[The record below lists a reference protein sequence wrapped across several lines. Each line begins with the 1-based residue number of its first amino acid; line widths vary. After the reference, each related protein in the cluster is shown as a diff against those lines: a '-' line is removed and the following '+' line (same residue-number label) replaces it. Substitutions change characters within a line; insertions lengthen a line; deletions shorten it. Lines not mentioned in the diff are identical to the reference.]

1 MNLLSSSQKNSS
13 RRELIKTVAA
23 GLAGLGVFP
32 ADGQSIAARDWS
44 GSQPGRYP
52 DPDVISL
59 EKEFGKYRIGTA
71 MIERVC
77 TGFRWA
83 EGPAWNGAGN
93 YLVWSDIPNNRQM
106 RWIEEDGH
114 VDVFRKPSNFSNGNT
129 FDWQGR
135 QLSCE
140 HQTRRLVRY
149 EQTGE
154 ITILAEKFNGKP
166 LNGPNDV
173 IVHPDGD
180 IWFTDPGYGGLSI
193 YEGGKFT
200 LDLKEAVYRIDGKS
214 GHLEMVTDELFKPN
228 GLCFSPDLKKL
239 YVCDT
244 GATHYPKAPRE
255 IRVYDIDGTK
265 LRNSKQFL
273 STAWDNYTGIAD
285 GIRADTDGN
294 IWAGIGQGAN
304 GTGSA
309 KADGDAVYTIS
320 PQGVKIGKILL
331 PEICA
336 NLCFGGT
343 RRNRLFMAASQSIY
357 SLYVDVKGAHIA

>member
-1 MNLLSSSQKNSS
+1 MEKST
-13 RRELIKTVAA
+13 RRELIKGMAA
-23 GLAGLGVFP
+23 GLTCLAASFAAGES
-32 ADGQSIAARDWS
+32 ATTRDWS
-44 GSQPGRYP
+44 GKQPVRYP

-71 MIERVC
+71 TIERIA

-154 ITILAEKFNGKP
+154 VTVLADKFNGKR

-173 IVHPDGD
+173 IVHPNGD

-193 YEGGKFT
+193 YEGGKFP
-200 LDLKEAVYRIDGKS
+200 LELKEAVYRIDGKT
-214 GHLEMVTDELFKPN
+214 GHLELATDELFKPN

-244 GATHYPKAPRE
+244 GVTHYPNAPRE
-255 IRVYDIDGTK
+255 VRVYDIDGTK

-273 STAWDNYTGIAD
+273 PTAWDNYTGIAD

-294 IWAGIGQGAN
+294 LWVAIGQGAN

-309 KADGDAVYTIS
+309 KADGDAVYAVS

-336 NLCFGGT
+336 NVCFGGT